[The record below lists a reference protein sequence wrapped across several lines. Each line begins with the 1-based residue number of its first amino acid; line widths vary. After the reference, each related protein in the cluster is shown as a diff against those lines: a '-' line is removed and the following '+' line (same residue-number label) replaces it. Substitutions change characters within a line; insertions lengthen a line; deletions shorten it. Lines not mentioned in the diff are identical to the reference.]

1 MLNLSQNELEQIAK
15 MRHLKNYK
23 NMSKEDLLIT
33 LLKPNQSLAE
43 LQKSKSNNAKMEE
56 TRKSFNELKNRF
68 SKKGIKEIR
77 KTFYEK
83 EKIDKYFK
91 KLERE
96 NDLKYEE
103 KKVKKYQ
110 EEREKKQHLKE
121 LVKENALKKAK
132 KFLKTLRKH
141 LDTIK
146 KHRNHY
152 SDDPDYEEIKSI
164 ENLFNKIDED
174 YYKPVKTKGAFND
187 NYIEYESRGDKDKE
201 LSPEEYLDMIKP
213 YLRDMISNHKDPPG
227 NDSYGEW
234 KIQLT
239 MQIIFFFFFRHRGN
253 SYNGFKE

>member
-1 MLNLSQNELEQIAK
+1 MKKKRLTNI
-15 MRHLKNYK
+15 LKN
-23 NMSKEDLLIT
+23 
-33 LLKPNQSLAE
+33 
-43 LQKSKSNNAKMEE
+43 QK
-56 TRKSFNELKNRF
+56 
-68 SKKGIKEIR
+68 
-77 KTFYEK
+77 
-83 EKIDKYFK
+83 
-91 KLERE
+91 E

-121 LVKENALKKAK
+121 LVKENALKKTK

-174 YYKPVKTKGAFND
+174 YYKPVKTKDAFND

-239 MQIIFFFFFRHRGN
+239 MQIIFFSSLDTGEIRTMDSKSKNRNFDG
-253 SYNGFKE
+253 